1 MLIGFTKLLCG
12 TATISDVMRERH
24 GHGAMPANLL
34 QFSSERSPVVVWN
47 ITSQCNLKCRH
58 CYIEATEAAKD
69 NEMTTADG
77 MAFIDD
83 LAEMKVPVL
92 MFSGGE
98 PLVRPDLFELAAYAV
113 EKGLRIVLSTNGTLI
128 DDFTAQLIKEAGFQ
142 YVGVSIDGCEETHDM
157 FRGEKGAFAAAIAGI
172 RAAKAAGNRT
182 GVRFTLNSLNKRDLP
197 AVLDLI
203 EQEKI
208 DRFCMYHLVYAGR
221 GGDMKN
227 LDVTL
232 DEKREVAQLLIDKA
246 LDFDRRG
253 VELEI
258 LTTDNHAD
266 GLYLLDYIAKTNPA
280 RVPEVRQLLELHGGC
295 SAGDRMADV
304 DYLGNVHPCQFW
316 SDLTLG
322 NVRERKFSEIW
333 NDLEAND
340 GILAR
345 LRTKPAQLNAQCG
358 KCSQNR
364 LCGGCRI
371 RASVD
376 GDIWGDDP
384 ACFWT
389 DVAKEAKKC

>member
-1 MLIGFTKLLCG
+1 MIGFTKLLCG
-12 TATISDVMRERH
+12 TATISDVMRQRH

-389 DVAKEAKKC
+389 DAAKEAKKC

>member
-232 DEKREVAQLLIDKA
+232 DEKSEVAQLLIDKA

-389 DVAKEAKKC
+389 DAAKEAKKC

>member
-12 TATISDVMRERH
+12 TATISDVMRQRH

-333 NDLEAND
+333 NDLEDND

-345 LRTKPAQLNAQCG
+345 LRTKPAQLKAQCG

-389 DVAKEAKKC
+389 DAAKEAKKC

>member
-12 TATISDVMRERH
+12 TATISDVMRQRH

-142 YVGVSIDGCEETHDM
+142 YVGVSIDGSEETHDM

-322 NVRERKFSEIW
+322 NVRKRKFSEIW

-389 DVAKEAKKC
+389 DAAKEAKKC

>member
-1 MLIGFTKLLCG
+1 MIGFTKLLCG
-12 TATISDVMRERH
+12 TATISDVMRQRH

-128 DDFTAQLIKEAGFQ
+128 DDFTAQLIKDAGFQ

>member
-1 MLIGFTKLLCG
+1 MIGFTKLLCG
-12 TATISDVMRERH
+12 TATISEVMRQRR
-24 GHGAMPANLL
+24 GHEATSAGLL

-58 CYIEATEAAKD
+58 CYIEATESAKE
-69 NEMTTADG
+69 NEMTTDEG
-77 MAFIDD
+77 KAFIDD

-142 YVGVSIDGCEETHDM
+142 YVGVSIDGCEAIHDE

-182 GVRFTLNSLNKRDLP
+182 GVRFTLNSLNKQDLP
-197 AVLDLI
+197 AVMELI

-221 GGDMKN
+221 GSDMKN
-227 LDVTL
+227 LDL
-232 DEKREVAQLLIDKA
+232 PIDEKRKVAQFLIEKT

-253 VELEI
+253 VEIEI

-266 GLYLLDYIAKTNPA
+266 GLYLLDYIAETNPG
-280 RVPEVRQLLELHGGC
+280 RVDEVRQLLEMHGGC

-333 NDLEAND
+333 NDLQAND
-340 GILAR
+340 NILAR
-345 LRTKPAQLNAQCG
+345 LRSKPEQLNGQCG

-389 DVAKEAKKC
+389 ESTKADSSC

>member
-1 MLIGFTKLLCG
+1 MQ
-12 TATISDVMRERH
+12 AS
-24 GHGAMPANLL
+24 LL

-58 CYIEATEAAKD
+58 CYIEATESARD
-69 NEMTTADG
+69 NEMTTQEGKD
-77 MAFIDD
+77 FIDN

-128 DDFTAQLIKEAGFQ
+128 DDFTAKLIKEAGFQ
-142 YVGVSIDGCEETHDM
+142 YVGVSIDGREEIHDE
-157 FRGEKGAFAAAIAGI
+157 FRGEQGAFKAAIAGI

-182 GVRFTLNSLNKRDLP
+182 GVRFTLNSINKDDLP
-197 AVLDLI
+197 AVMELI
-203 EQEKI
+203 EEEKV

-221 GGDMKN
+221 GSDMKN
-227 LDVTL
+227 LDL
-232 DEKREVAQLLIDKA
+232 PAAEKKKVAQFLIEKTM
-246 LDFDRRG
+246 DFDSRG
-253 VELEI
+253 IEIEI

-266 GLYLLDYIAKTNPA
+266 GLYLLDHIKATDPG
-280 RVPEVRQLLELHGGC
+280 RVEEVRQLLEMHGGC

-304 DYLGNVHPCQFW
+304 DFLGNVHPCQFW
-316 SDLTLG
+316 SDMILG
-322 NVRERKFSEIW
+322 NVRERKFSDIW

-340 GILAR
+340 GILAK
-345 LRTKPAQLNAQCG
+345 LRSKPEQLNAQCG

-389 DVAKEAKKC
+389 ESTKEDAKC

>member
-1 MLIGFTKLLCG
+1 
-12 TATISDVMRERH
+12 MRQGR
-24 GHGAMPANLL
+24 GNGVMPANLL

-58 CYIEATEAAKD
+58 CYIEATESAKE
-69 NEMTTADG
+69 NEMTTQEG
-77 MAFIDD
+77 MDFIDD

-98 PLVRPDLFELAAYAV
+98 PLVRPDLFELASYAV

-128 DDFTAQLIKEAGFQ
+128 DECTAKMIKEAGFQ
-142 YVGVSIDGCEETHDM
+142 YVGISIDGCEAVHDD

-182 GVRFTLNSLNKRDLP
+182 GVRFTLNSLNKADLP
-197 AVLDLI
+197 AVMEII
-203 EQEKI
+203 EQEKV

-221 GGDMKN
+221 GSDRKK
-227 LDVTL
+227 LDLSTA
-232 DEKREVAQLLIDKA
+232 EKREVAQFLIDKTF
-246 LDFDRRG
+246 DFNRRG
-253 VELEI
+253 VEIEI

-266 GLYLLDYIAKTNPA
+266 GLYLLDYIAQHQPG
-280 RVPEVRQLLELHGGC
+280 RLEEVRTLLEMHGGC

-304 DYLGNVHPCQFW
+304 DFLGNVHPCQFW

-333 NDLEAND
+333 NDLQAND

-345 LRTKPAQLNAQCG
+345 LRTKPEQLHGQCG

-371 RASVD
+371 RASGD

-384 ACFWT
+384 ACFWE
-389 DVAKEAKKC
+389 DSAKEAKQC

>member
-12 TATISDVMRERH
+12 TATISDVMRQRH

-232 DEKREVAQLLIDKA
+232 YEKREVAQLLIDKA

-389 DVAKEAKKC
+389 DAAKEAKKC

>member
-1 MLIGFTKLLCG
+1 LIGFTKLLCG
-12 TATISDVMRERH
+12 TATISDVMRQRQ
-24 GHGAMPANLL
+24 GHDTMTASLL

-58 CYIEATEAAKD
+58 CYIEATEAANE
-69 NEMTTADG
+69 NEMTTEEG
-77 MAFIDD
+77 KTFIDD

-128 DDFTAQLIKEAGFQ
+128 DEFTAQLIKEAGFQ
-142 YVGVSIDGCEETHDM
+142 YVGVSIDGCEEIHDE
-157 FRGEKGAFAAAIAGI
+157 FRGEKGAFKAAIAGI

-182 GVRFTLNSLNKRDLP
+182 GVRFTLNSINKQDLP
-197 AVLDLI
+197 AVMELI
-203 EQEKI
+203 EEEKV

-221 GGDMKN
+221 GSDMKK
-227 LDVTL
+227 LDLSTE
-232 DEKREVAQLLIDKA
+232 EKQNVAQFLIEKT

-266 GLYLLDYIAKTNPA
+266 GLYLLDYIAKTNPD
-280 RVPEVRQLLELHGGC
+280 RVDEVRQLLEMHGGC
-295 SAGDRMADV
+295 SAGDRMANV

-316 SDLTLG
+316 SDMILG
-322 NVRERKFSEIW
+322 NVRERKFSKIW
-333 NDLEAND
+333 NDLQAND
-340 GILAR
+340 GILGR
-345 LRTKPAQLNAQCG
+345 LRNKPEQLNGQCG
-358 KCSQNR
+358 KCSQNH

-371 RASVD
+371 RAVGD

-389 DVAKEAKKC
+389 ESTKEADKC

>member
-1 MLIGFTKLLCG
+1 
-12 TATISDVMRERH
+12 
-24 GHGAMPANLL
+24 
-34 QFSSERSPVVVWN
+34 
-47 ITSQCNLKCRH
+47 
-58 CYIEATEAAKD
+58 
-69 NEMTTADG
+69 
-77 MAFIDD
+77 
-83 LAEMKVPVL
+83 
-92 MFSGGE
+92 
-98 PLVRPDLFELAAYAV
+98 
-113 EKGLRIVLSTNGTLI
+113 
-128 DDFTAQLIKEAGFQ
+128 
-142 YVGVSIDGCEETHDM
+142 M

-182 GVRFTLNSLNKRDLP
+182 GVRFTLNSLNKRDLS

>member
-12 TATISDVMRERH
+12 TATISDVMRQRH

-83 LAEMKVPVL
+83 LVEMKVPVL

-389 DVAKEAKKC
+389 DAAKEAKKC

>member
-12 TATISDVMRERH
+12 TATISDVMRQRH

-69 NEMTTADG
+69 NEMTTAEG

-232 DEKREVAQLLIDKA
+232 DEKSEVAQLLIDKA

-389 DVAKEAKKC
+389 DATKEAKKC

>member
-12 TATISDVMRERH
+12 TATISDVMRQRH

-58 CYIEATEAAKD
+58 CYIEATEAAKAG
-69 NEMTTADG
+69 EMTTADG

-128 DDFTAQLIKEAGFQ
+128 DDFTAELIREAGFQ

-182 GVRFTLNSLNKRDLP
+182 GVRFTLNSLNKQDLP
-197 AVLDLI
+197 AVLELI
-203 EQEKI
+203 EREKI

-221 GGDMKN
+221 GSDMKK
-227 LDVTL
+227 LDVSL
-232 DEKREVAQLLIDKA
+232 DEKREVAQLLIDTA

-253 VELEI
+253 VEIEI

-266 GLYLLDYIAKTNPA
+266 GLYLLDYIAKTNPGRLA
-280 RVPEVRQLLELHGGC
+280 EVRQLLEMHGGC

-316 SDLTLG
+316 GDLTLG

-358 KCSQNR
+358 DCSQNQ

-389 DVAKEAKKC
+389 DAAKEAKKC

>member
-69 NEMTTADG
+69 NEMTTAEG

-389 DVAKEAKKC
+389 DAAKEAKKC

>member
-1 MLIGFTKLLCG
+1 MIGFTKLLCG
-12 TATISDVMRERH
+12 TATISDVMRQRH
-24 GHGAMPANLL
+24 GQDAMQASLL

-58 CYIEATEAAKD
+58 CYIEATESAKD
-69 NEMTTADG
+69 NEMTTQEGKD
-77 MAFIDD
+77 FIDN

-128 DDFTAQLIKEAGFQ
+128 DEFTAKLIKEAGFQ
-142 YVGVSIDGCEETHDM
+142 YVGVSIDGREEIHDE
-157 FRGEKGAFAAAIAGI
+157 FRGEKGAFKAAIAGI

-182 GVRFTLNSLNKRDLP
+182 GVRFTLNSINKDDLP
-197 AVLDLI
+197 AVMELI
-203 EQEKI
+203 EEEKV

-221 GGDMKN
+221 GSDMKN
-227 LDVTL
+227 LDL
-232 DEKREVAQLLIDKA
+232 PAAEKKKVAQFLIEKTM
-246 LDFDRRG
+246 DFNSRG
-253 VELEI
+253 IEIEI

-266 GLYLLDYIAKTNPA
+266 GLYLLDHIKATDPG
-280 RVPEVRQLLELHGGC
+280 RVDEVRQLLEMHGGC

-304 DYLGNVHPCQFW
+304 DFLGNVHPCQFW
-316 SDLTLG
+316 SDMILG
-322 NVRERKFSEIW
+322 NVRERKFSDIW

-340 GILAR
+340 GILAK
-345 LRTKPAQLNAQCG
+345 LRSKPEQLNAQCG

-389 DVAKEAKKC
+389 ESTKEDAKC

>member
-12 TATISDVMRERH
+12 TATISDVMRQRH

-203 EQEKI
+203 AQEKV
-208 DRFCMYHLVYAGR
+208 DGFCMYHLVYAGR

-232 DEKREVAQLLIDKA
+232 DEKSEVAQLLIDKA

-389 DVAKEAKKC
+389 DAAKEAKKC

>member
-1 MLIGFTKLLCG
+1 
-12 TATISDVMRERH
+12 MRQGRGH
-24 GHGAMPANLL
+24 GGAMPANLL

-58 CYIEATEAAKD
+58 CYIEATESAKE
-69 NEMTTADG
+69 NEMTTAEG
-77 MAFIDD
+77 MAFIDN

-142 YVGVSIDGCEETHDM
+142 YVGVSIDGCEAIHDE

-182 GVRFTLNSLNKRDLP
+182 GVRFTLNSLNVVDLP
-197 AVLDLI
+197 AVMELI
-203 EQEKI
+203 EQEQV

-221 GGDMKN
+221 GSDMKN
-227 LDVTL
+227 LDLSTE
-232 DEKREVAQLLIDKA
+232 EKREVAQFLIEKT

-253 VELEI
+253 IEIEI

-266 GLYLLDYIAKTNPA
+266 GLYLLDYIAKTNPD
-280 RVPEVRQLLELHGGC
+280 RVDEVRQLLEMHGGC

-304 DYLGNVHPCQFW
+304 DYAGDVHPCQFW
-316 SDLTLG
+316 GDMTLG
-322 NVRERKFSEIW
+322 NVKERKFSEIW
-333 NDLEAND
+333 NDLEANG
-340 GILAR
+340 GILGR
-345 LRTKPAQLNAQCG
+345 LRTKPEQLSGQCG
-358 KCSQNR
+358 KCAQNR

-371 RASVD
+371 RASGD

-384 ACFWT
+384 ACFWE
-389 DVAKEAKKC
+389 DSSKAAEKC

>member
-12 TATISDVMRERH
+12 TATISDVMRQRH

-58 CYIEATEAAKD
+58 CYIEATEAAQA
-69 NEMTTADG
+69 NEMTTAEG

-142 YVGVSIDGCEETHDM
+142 YVGVSIDGSEETHDM

-182 GVRFTLNSLNKRDLP
+182 GVRFTLNSLNKQDLP
-197 AVLDLI
+197 AVLKLI

-221 GGDMKN
+221 GSDMKN

-232 DEKREVAQLLIDKA
+232 DEKREVAQLLIDTA

-266 GLYLLDYIAKTNPA
+266 GLYLLDYVAKTNPG
-280 RVPEVRQLLELHGGC
+280 RVAEVRQLLELHGGC

-316 SDLTLG
+316 GDLTLG

-389 DVAKEAKKC
+389 DAAEEAKKC

>member
-12 TATISDVMRERH
+12 TATISDVMRQRH

-340 GILAR
+340 GILSR

-389 DVAKEAKKC
+389 DAAKEAKKC

>member
-12 TATISDVMRERH
+12 TATISDVMRQRH

-69 NEMTTADG
+69 NEMTTAEG

-232 DEKREVAQLLIDKA
+232 YEKREVAQLLIDKA

-266 GLYLLDYIAKTNPA
+266 GLYLLDYIAKANPA
-280 RVPEVRQLLELHGGC
+280 RLPEVRQLLELHGGC

-389 DVAKEAKKC
+389 DAAKEAKKC

>member
-142 YVGVSIDGCEETHDM
+142 
-157 FRGEKGAFAAAIAGI
+157 
-172 RAAKAAGNRT
+172 
-182 GVRFTLNSLNKRDLP
+182 
-197 AVLDLI
+197 
-203 EQEKI
+203 
-208 DRFCMYHLVYAGR
+208 
-221 GGDMKN
+221 
-227 LDVTL
+227 
-232 DEKREVAQLLIDKA
+232 
-246 LDFDRRG
+246 
-253 VELEI
+253 
-258 LTTDNHAD
+258 
-266 GLYLLDYIAKTNPA
+266 
-280 RVPEVRQLLELHGGC
+280 
-295 SAGDRMADV
+295 
-304 DYLGNVHPCQFW
+304 
-316 SDLTLG
+316 
-322 NVRERKFSEIW
+322 
-333 NDLEAND
+333 
-340 GILAR
+340 
-345 LRTKPAQLNAQCG
+345 
-358 KCSQNR
+358 
-364 LCGGCRI
+364 
-371 RASVD
+371 
-376 GDIWGDDP
+376 
-384 ACFWT
+384 
-389 DVAKEAKKC
+389 

>member
-69 NEMTTADG
+69 NEMTTAEG

-232 DEKREVAQLLIDKA
+232 DEKSEVAQLLIDKA

-389 DVAKEAKKC
+389 DAAKEAKKC

>member
-69 NEMTTADG
+69 NEMTTAEG

-232 DEKREVAQLLIDKA
+232 DEKSEVAQLLIDKA

>member
-12 TATISDVMRERH
+12 TATISDVMRQRH

-389 DVAKEAKKC
+389 DAAKEAKKC

>member
-1 MLIGFTKLLCG
+1 
-12 TATISDVMRERH
+12 MRQRH

-58 CYIEATEAAKD
+58 CYIEATEAAQA
-69 NEMTTADG
+69 NEMTTAEG

-182 GVRFTLNSLNKRDLP
+182 GVRFTLNSLNKRELP
-197 AVLDLI
+197 AVLKLI

-221 GGDMKN
+221 GSDMKN

-232 DEKREVAQLLIDKA
+232 DEKREVAQLLIDTA

-333 NDLEAND
+333 NDLAAND

-345 LRTKPAQLNAQCG
+345 LRNKPAQLHAKCG
-358 KCSQNR
+358 ECSQTR

-371 RASVD
+371 RASVG

-389 DVAKEAKKC
+389 DSAKEAKKC

>member
-1 MLIGFTKLLCG
+1 MIGFTKLLCG
-12 TATISDVMRERH
+12 TATISDVMRQGR
-24 GHGAMPANLL
+24 GHGVMPANLL

-58 CYIEATEAAKD
+58 CYIEATEAAKE
-69 NEMTTADG
+69 NEMTTEEG
-77 MAFIDD
+77 KAFIDD

-128 DDFTAQLIKEAGFQ
+128 DDFTAQMIKDAGFQ
-142 YVGVSIDGCEETHDM
+142 YVGVSIDGCEAIHDE
-157 FRGEKGAFAAAIAGI
+157 FRGEQGAFAAAIAGI

-182 GVRFTLNSLNKRDLP
+182 GVRFTLNSLNKADLP
-197 AVLDLI
+197 AVMELI
-203 EQEKI
+203 EQEKV

-221 GGDMKN
+221 GSDMKK
-227 LDVTL
+227 LDLST
-232 DEKREVAQLLIDKA
+232 DEKREVAQFLIEKTF
-246 LDFDRRG
+246 DFNRRG
-253 VELEI
+253 VDIEI

-266 GLYLLDYIAKTNPA
+266 GLYLLDYIAKTDPE
-280 RVPEVRQLLELHGGC
+280 RLSEVRQLIEMHGGC

-304 DYLGNVHPCQFW
+304 DYVGDVHPCQFW

-322 NVRERKFSEIW
+322 NVRKRKFSEIW

-345 LRTKPAQLNAQCG
+345 LRSKPEQLHGQCG
-358 KCSQNR
+358 KCEQNR

-371 RASVD
+371 RASGE

-384 ACFWT
+384 ACFWEES
-389 DVAKEAKKC
+389 AKESDPC

>member
-1 MLIGFTKLLCG
+1 LIGFTKLLCG
-12 TATISDVMRERH
+12 TATISDVMRQGR

-58 CYIEATEAAKD
+58 CYIEATEAAKE
-69 NEMTTADG
+69 NEMTTEEG

-128 DDFTAQLIKEAGFQ
+128 DDFTAQMIKDAGFQ
-142 YVGVSIDGCEETHDM
+142 YVGVSIDGCEAIHDD
-157 FRGEKGAFAAAIAGI
+157 FRGEQGAFAAAIAGI

-182 GVRFTLNSLNKRDLP
+182 GVRFTLNSLNKDDLP
-197 AVLDLI
+197 AVMELI
-203 EQEKI
+203 EQEKV

-221 GGDMKN
+221 GSDMKK
-227 LDVTL
+227 LDLST
-232 DEKREVAQLLIDKA
+232 DEKREVAQFLIEKTF
-246 LDFDRRG
+246 DFNERG
-253 VELEI
+253 VEIEI

-266 GLYLLDYIAKTNPA
+266 GLYLLDYIAKNDPD
-280 RVPEVRQLLELHGGC
+280 RLSEVRQLLEMHGGC

-304 DYLGNVHPCQFW
+304 DYVGNVHPCQFW

-333 NDLEAND
+333 NDLASND

-345 LRTKPAQLNAQCG
+345 LRSKPEQLHDQCG
-358 KCSQNR
+358 KCEQNR

-371 RASVD
+371 RASGE

-384 ACFWT
+384 ACFWEAP
-389 DVAKEAKKC
+389 AKESTSC

>member
-12 TATISDVMRERH
+12 TATISDVMRQRH

-232 DEKREVAQLLIDKA
+232 DEKSEVAQLLIDKA

-389 DVAKEAKKC
+389 DAAKEAKKC

>member
-1 MLIGFTKLLCG
+1 MIGFTKLLCG
-12 TATISDVMRERH
+12 TATISDVMRQGR

-58 CYIEATEAAKD
+58 CYIEATEAAKE
-69 NEMTTADG
+69 NEMTTEEG

-128 DDFTAQLIKEAGFQ
+128 DDFTAQMIKDAGFQ
-142 YVGVSIDGCEETHDM
+142 YVGVSIDGCEAIHDE
-157 FRGEKGAFAAAIAGI
+157 FRGEQGAFAAAIAGI

-182 GVRFTLNSLNKRDLP
+182 GVRFTLNSLNKADLP
-197 AVLDLI
+197 AVMELI
-203 EQEKI
+203 EQEKV

-221 GGDMKN
+221 GSDMKK
-227 LDVTL
+227 LDLSTE
-232 DEKREVAQLLIDKA
+232 EKREVAQFLIEKTF
-246 LDFDRRG
+246 DFNRRG
-253 VELEI
+253 VEIEI

-266 GLYLLDYIAKTNPA
+266 GLYLLDYIAKNDPD
-280 RVPEVRQLLELHGGC
+280 RLEEVRQLLEMHGGC

-304 DYLGNVHPCQFW
+304 DYVGDVHPCQFW

-333 NDLEAND
+333 NDLQAND
-340 GILAR
+340 GILGR
-345 LRTKPAQLNAQCG
+345 LRTKPEQLSGQCG
-358 KCSQNR
+358 KCEQNR

-371 RASVD
+371 RASGD

-384 ACFWT
+384 ACFWENSSK
-389 DVAKEAKKC
+389 AAEKC

>member
-12 TATISDVMRERH
+12 TATISDVMRQRH

-69 NEMTTADG
+69 NEMTTAEG

-128 DDFTAQLIKEAGFQ
+128 DEFTAQLIKEAGFQ

-221 GGDMKN
+221 GSDMKN

-389 DVAKEAKKC
+389 DAAKEAKKC

>member
-12 TATISDVMRERH
+12 TATISDVMRQRH

-182 GVRFTLNSLNKRDLP
+182 GVRFTLNSLNKQDLP
-197 AVLDLI
+197 AVLKLI

-221 GGDMKN
+221 GSDMKN

-232 DEKREVAQLLIDKA
+232 DEKSEVAQLLIDKA

-389 DVAKEAKKC
+389 DAAKEAKKC

>member
-1 MLIGFTKLLCG
+1 MIGFTKLLCG
-12 TATISDVMRERH
+12 TATISDVMRQRH
-24 GHGAMPANLL
+24 GQEAMNAGLL
-34 QFSSERSPVVVWN
+34 QFSSERAPVVVWN

-58 CYIEATEAAKD
+58 CYIEATESAKD
-69 NEMTTADG
+69 NEMTTEEG
-77 MAFIDD
+77 KAFIDD
-83 LAEMKVPVL
+83 LSEMKIPVL

-98 PLVRPDLFELAAYAV
+98 PLVRRDLFELAAYAV

-142 YVGVSIDGCEETHDM
+142 YVGVSIDGSEAIHDE
-157 FRGEKGAFAAAIAGI
+157 FRGEKGAFAAAISGI

-182 GVRFTLNSLNKRDLP
+182 GVRFTLNSLNQQDLP
-197 AVLDLI
+197 AVMELI
-203 EQEKI
+203 EQEKV

-221 GGDMKN
+221 GSDMKK
-227 LDVTL
+227 LDL
-232 DEKREVAQLLIDKA
+232 PAEEKRKVAQLLIEKA

-253 VELEI
+253 VEIEI

-266 GLYLLDYIAKTNPA
+266 GLYLLDYIEKTNPG
-280 RVPEVRQLLELHGGC
+280 RVDEVRQLLEMHGGC

-316 SDLTLG
+316 SDLILG
-322 NVRERKFSEIW
+322 NVRERKFGEIW
-333 NDLEAND
+333 NDLQAND

-345 LRTKPAQLNAQCG
+345 LRSKPEQLNGQCG
-358 KCSQNR
+358 RCSQNR

-389 DVAKEAKKC
+389 DSMKEATKC

>member
-1 MLIGFTKLLCG
+1 LIGFTKLICG
-12 TATISDVMRERH
+12 TATISDVMRQRQ
-24 GHGAMPANLL
+24 GNVAMDAGLL

-47 ITSQCNLKCRH
+47 ITAQCNLKCRH
-58 CYIEATEAAKD
+58 CYMEATESAHD
-69 NEMTTADG
+69 NEMTTAEG
-77 MAFIDD
+77 KAFIDD
-83 LAEMKVPVL
+83 LAAMKVPVL

-98 PLVRPDLFELAAYAV
+98 PLVRRDLFELASYAV
-113 EKGLRIVLSTNGTLI
+113 GKGLRIVLSTNGTLI
-128 DDFTAQLIKEAGFQ
+128 DAVTAKKIKEAGFQ
-142 YVGVSIDGCEETHDM
+142 YVGVSIDGCEEIHDG

-172 RAAKAAGNRT
+172 RAARAAGNRT
-182 GVRFTLNSLNKRDLP
+182 GIRFTLNRINQQELP
-197 AVLDLI
+197 AVMELI
-203 EQEKI
+203 EQEKV

-221 GGDMKN
+221 GGDMKK
-227 LDVTL
+227 LDL
-232 DEKREVAQLLIDKA
+232 SSGEKREVAQFLIEKT
-246 LDFDRRG
+246 LDFNRRG
-253 VELEI
+253 VEIEI

-266 GLYLLDYIAKTNPA
+266 GLYLLDYIARTEPG
-280 RVPEVRQLLELHGGC
+280 RVAEVRQLLEMHGGC

-333 NDLEAND
+333 NDTQANG
-340 GILAR
+340 GILSQ
-345 LRTKPAQLNAQCG
+345 LRAKPQQLNGQCG

-389 DVAKEAKKC
+389 DSTKETEKC